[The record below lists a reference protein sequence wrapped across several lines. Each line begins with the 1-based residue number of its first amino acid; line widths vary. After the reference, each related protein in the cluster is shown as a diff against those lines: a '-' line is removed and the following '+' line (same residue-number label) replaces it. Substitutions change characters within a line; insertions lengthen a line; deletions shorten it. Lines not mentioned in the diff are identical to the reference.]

1 MRIANKRAWLL
12 AALFAGLPSVVLA
25 APLEPEAKLREAEA
39 NLLHKR
45 LDLGSIVEWRL
56 SEGAWKPLTVP
67 PARVYVVNL
76 WSVHCAPCIA
86 EMPLFAK
93 LVRGWSGDEATVRF
107 LFVADPPSDTNVA
120 ELERF
125 WGKPPVEMPA
135 TAPCRTT
142 NERLR
147 DGLGVGMQPLTLLLD
162 EHFVVRQVFAGALG
176 TRALGAAIERL
187 LTAVKVSEQGDGR
200 RREKRR

>member
-1 MRIANKRAWLL
+1 MRIANWRAWLFVL
-12 AALFAGLPSVVLA
+12 AVSGPAAALA
-25 APLEPEAKLREAEA
+25 APTEADPRMRDVEA

-45 LDLGSIVEWRL
+45 LDLGSIAEWRH
-56 SEGAWKPLTVP
+56 SAGAWLPLSVP

-93 LVRGWSGDEATVRF
+93 LVRGWSGDDESVRF
-107 LFVADPPSDTNVA
+107 LFVSDPPSDTSVA

-125 WGKPPVEMPA
+125 WSKPPVELPA
-135 TAPCRTT
+135 SAPCRTT

-162 EHFVVRQVFAGALG
+162 EHFIVRQVFAGALG

-187 LTAVKVSEQGDGR
+187 LAAVKVSEQSEGR
-200 RREKRR
+200 RRDKRR